1 MRKQHIKSIWDEVK
15 AGNGKKYLTVNI
27 KYAYIKKEEIYQ
39 MNTLIF
45 PPQRKKKKENKKDNN
60 NKNKNKAQGK

>member
-1 MRKQHIKSIWDEVK
+1 MISIKKGWK
-15 AGNGKKYLTVNI
+15 AGNGEKYLTVNI

-45 PPQRKKKKENKKDNN
+45 PPQKLKKKRRKEIKKTKTTTTRKK
-60 NKNKNKAQGK
+60 